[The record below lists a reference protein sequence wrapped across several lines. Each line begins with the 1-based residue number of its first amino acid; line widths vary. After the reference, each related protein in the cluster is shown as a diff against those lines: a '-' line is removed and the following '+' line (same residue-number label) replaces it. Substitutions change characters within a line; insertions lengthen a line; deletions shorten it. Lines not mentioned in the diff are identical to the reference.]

1 MKTAGERAVYR
12 VRPAGTEDVEFL
24 WDMLYEAA
32 CWRPEGPRPPKGEV
46 FSTPELAHYVDGWGR
61 QGDAAVIACD
71 PDDGAKVGAAWYRL
85 MPPEDPG
92 YGFVDAAT
100 PEISIAVIP
109 DRRGTGAGEVLL
121 GALME
126 TARSEGF
133 GSLSLSVEEDN
144 QAIKLYRRAG
154 FRELHL
160 SNGAWT
166 MRADLKDAAG
176 TKLTLS
182 LTVLDESLAVCRL
195 DAGAEIPSWA
205 TGTSFFSVTRTE
217 DEISIVCPE
226 ENVPEGVS
234 QEQGWRAL
242 KLEGPFELSMVG
254 ILASVVEPLA
264 GAGVSIFAVSTFDT
278 DYVLVREGNLD
289 LAVDALRE
297 HGHEVRG

>member
-1 MKTAGERAVYR
+1 MKAAGEKAVYG

-32 CWRPEGPRPPKGEV
+32 CWRPEGPKPPKEGV
-46 FSTPELAHYVDGWGR
+46 FTTPELAHYVDGWGR
-61 QGDAAVIACD
+61 PGDAAVIAYD

-85 MPPEDPG
+85 MPAEDPG

-126 TARSEGF
+126 TARSDRF

-154 FRELHL
+154 FRKLHL
-160 SNGAWT
+160 SDGAWT
-166 MRADLKDAAG
+166 MRADLEDAAA
-176 TKLTLS
+176 TKPILS

-195 DAGAEIPSWA
+195 DAGAEIPAWA
-205 TGTSFFSVTRTE
+205 TGASFFSVTRTE
-217 DEISIVCPE
+217 DELSVVCPE
-226 ENVPEGVS
+226 ESVPES
-234 QEQGWRAL
+234 ISREKSWRAL
-242 KLEGPFELSMVG
+242 KLEGPFELSTVG
-254 ILASVVEPLA
+254 ILASVAEPLA
-264 GAGVSIFAVSTFDT
+264 GAGASIFAVSTFDT
-278 DYVLVREGNLD
+278 DYVLVREGQLD
-289 LAVDALRE
+289 LAISTLRE
-297 HGHEVRG
+297 RGHEVRG